1 MRVADAQLAA
11 ATLGG
16 QRWHETQGS
25 FRAIVRDALTRFQGR
40 EMPDGGAGFLVNFD
54 GPARA
59 LRFASAVR
67 QAARD
72 QLRLEI
78 RVGLHIGEC
87 QRVGDTLTGEAVE
100 VGAGVLQ
107 ATQPGEIL
115 VTPAVRDLVAGSGI
129 ELRSVGAHQLHGV
142 AGRWELYA
150 LEG

>member
-1 MRVADAQLAA
+1 M
-11 ATLGG
+11 
-16 QRWHETQGS
+16 S
-25 FRAIVRDALTRFQGR
+25 
-40 EMPDGGAGFLVNFD
+40 DGGAGFLVNFD

-78 RVGLHIGEC
+78 RVGLHIGDC
-87 QRVGDTLTGEAVE
+87 QRVSDTLAGDAVK
-100 VGAGVLQ
+100 VGAGVLH

-129 ELRSVGAHQLHGV
+129 ELRSVGEHQLDGV
-142 AGRWELYA
+142 VGRWELYA